1 MKEAMRSHS
10 SRLIQYTIIELQ
22 FLKRIPFNKSI
33 NALSRSL
40 SLDTLNTRLSGKGIS
55 LIIEFE
61 LSSNANSLAMLVT
74 VEIVAVA
81 VKPKNVLTPNLSLK
95 T

>member
-33 NALSRSL
+33 NALSRFL
-40 SLDTLNTRLSGKGIS
+40 SLETLNTRLSGKGIS

-61 LSSNANSLAMLVT
+61 LSSNANSLAMLET

-81 VKPKNVLTPNLSLK
+81 VKPKNVLTPNLFLK